1 MIRLTDIHKR
11 FGELEVLKGISLEV
25 KRGELISIVGASGAG
40 KTTLLQIMATLS
52 RPDAGRVEI
61 DGCELS
67 KLGDSALSRFR
78 NANIGIVFQ
87 FHHLLPEFTALENI
101 CIPGLIAGRPR
112 QEVEQRALELLA
124 RVGLTERASHKPA
137 QLSGGEQQRVAI
149 ARALINNPAIVLADE
164 PSGNLDSRNR
174 DEIHR
179 LFFELR
185 DELGQTMV
193 IVTHDEQLAASTD
206 RCIRLSDGMI
216 CGE

>member
-1 MIRLTDIHKR
+1 M
-11 FGELEVLKGISLEV
+11 
-25 KRGELISIVGASGAG
+25 
-40 KTTLLQIMATLS
+40 
-52 RPDAGRVEI
+52 
-61 DGCELS
+61 
-67 KLGDSALSRFR
+67 
-78 NANIGIVFQ
+78 
-87 FHHLLPEFTALENI
+87 
-101 CIPGLIAGRPR
+101 
-112 QEVEQRALELLA
+112 
-124 RVGLTERASHKPA
+124 
-137 QLSGGEQQRVAI
+137 AI